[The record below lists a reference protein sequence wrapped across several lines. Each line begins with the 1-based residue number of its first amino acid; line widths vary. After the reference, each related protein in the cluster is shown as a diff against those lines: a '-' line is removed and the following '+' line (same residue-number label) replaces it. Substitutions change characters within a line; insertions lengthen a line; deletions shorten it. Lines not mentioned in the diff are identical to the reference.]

1 MIDESH
7 ASIISAK
14 RRYRRLSILPLI
26 VDPAQSGL
34 LNFPL
39 LGKFLIIVPSDR
51 SPLPL
56 FVA

>member
-7 ASIISAK
+7 GIISAK
-14 RRYRRLSILPLI
+14 RRYRRLSILPPI
-26 VDPAQSGL
+26 VDPAQSCL

-39 LGKFLIIVPSDR
+39 LGKFLKIVPGDR
-51 SPLPL
+51 PPLPP